1 MKSDILALMDLV
13 AVMRTAGNCRDLRP
27 DPVPQEII
35 YRVLDNARFA
45 PSGRNWQGWRVIVVR
60 DPETRRALR
69 DLYASVW
76 YGQMAPLRTPPGEET
91 EPEPYADHLD
101 QVPVHLVILADQAAI
116 TTTIEAIDSHQI
128 CGGSSVYPFVQNM
141 LLGLRAE
148 GLGAAFTALH
158 VAVQDAVRQL
168 LRVPESFL
176 VAGHIGVGWPVK
188 PLPTRLSR
196 KPVEEFATEDRFDGP
211 SITA

>member
-1 MKSDILALMDLV
+1 MEPGILALVDLA

-27 DPVPQEII
+27 DPVPPGII
-35 YRVLDNARFA
+35 YRVLDNARYA

-60 DPETRRALR
+60 DPQTRGALR

-76 YGQMAPLRTPPGEET
+76 YGQMAPLRTPPGAQP

-101 QVPVHLVILADQAAI
+101 QVPVHLVILAERQAI
-116 TTTIEAIDSHQI
+116 TTTIEALDSHRI
-128 CGGSSVYPFVQNM
+128 CAGSSIYPFVQNV

-158 VAVQDAVRQL
+158 VAAEDEVRQL
-168 LRVPESFL
+168 LRVPGGFL
-176 VAGHIGVGWPVK
+176 VAGHIGAGWPAR

-196 KPVEEFATEDRFDGP
+196 KAVEDFATEDRFDGP
-211 SITA
+211 PITA